1 MEGLGRGDEARR
13 LAYEIDPLRRQR
25 TPDHL
30 TTGVAAHM
38 LVAQAAEVDRL
49 LIALRSIMAGAGN
62 AEFVYRTARD
72 VLAEFETPNV

>member
-30 TTGVAAHM
+30 TTGVAARM

-62 AEFVYRTARD
+62 AECVYRTARD
-72 VLAEFETPNV
+72 VLAEFGA